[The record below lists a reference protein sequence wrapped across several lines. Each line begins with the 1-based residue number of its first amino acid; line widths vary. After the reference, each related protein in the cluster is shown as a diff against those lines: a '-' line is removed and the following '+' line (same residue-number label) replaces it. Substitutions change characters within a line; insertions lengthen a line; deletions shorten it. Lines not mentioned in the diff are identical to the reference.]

1 MVDKNEMLETDMS
14 DIDYILAEAT
24 EDDMTV
30 VECIDA
36 DDLIARNEQLLT
48 EMQSDD

>member
-1 MVDKNEMLETDMS
+1 MVDRNEMLETDMS

-24 EDDMTV
+24 EDDMMV
-30 VECIDA
+30 VESIDA

>member
-1 MVDKNEMLETDMS
+1 MVGKNEILETEMS

-30 VECIDA
+30 VESIDA
-36 DDLIARNEQLLT
+36 DELIARNEQLLT
-48 EMQSDD
+48 EMQSND